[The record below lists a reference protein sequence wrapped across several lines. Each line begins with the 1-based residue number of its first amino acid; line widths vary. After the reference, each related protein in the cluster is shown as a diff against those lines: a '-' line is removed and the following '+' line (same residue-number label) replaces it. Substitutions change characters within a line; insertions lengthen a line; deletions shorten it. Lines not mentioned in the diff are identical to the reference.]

1 METIEQLINKA
12 VKARETKRHDYDNLL
27 CDIQAW
33 HKYANYI
40 NDTFVNNELWKSLIS
55 QSNQNTQTKWRE
67 ILDLLRDKDKGDGQI
82 EKGLFSLLEDL
93 GDGDKKLGLFTTAYH
108 RINRPYV
115 NIGVVGAFR
124 QGKSTLLSQLIQPSS
139 SNITSNTLFPT
150 NNGANPCT
158 GAPVNYINKDYRGNQ
173 NPTAVV
179 VYHSVKS
186 FSANINKYLEECGLS
201 WDPII
206 INDNLTLDDLIR
218 YCKNNTD
225 NALKILNAQS
235 NTLQGTLKNIILNY
249 QKYIGLINKEEEA
262 IDISTSAGMESFY
275 DKITFNFGGR
285 ANNYAV
291 YAVEEVNV
299 YVRFKVDGK
308 EVGEIQFLD
317 TPGVGENR
325 VGIDET
331 LKNKLQNDIDTVIAI
346 EAAHTG
352 EVNFDALN
360 GFHTSLKENYGEQQ
374 SNFIYYIINDQT
386 NSDERLVSD
395 AYKRAFKEGIETLP
409 KPIRLNKNHKL
420 VVDCKNN
427 KVYNY
432 QETPNG
438 EVIRLAL
445 ESEDNCQR
453 VLYSI
458 IENLAH
464 NINEI
469 DDVFNGKAKALY
481 DSVKTKINDLKLLV
495 KFIQLGQRSN
505 YSEITMTMRK
515 LNGELV
521 DLALNPITEDIKFDV
536 KKYADENECGSSVLN
551 AILSYF
557 DEAKI
562 NKPGASFTDVQKKE
576 VIKKVSSNRELAEKT
591 KAFKESSYGIMNK
604 KGPCTSEEYGDWHE
618 FEIYSKIKKK
628 LYEEIVRCVKERIK
642 VEPVLNSLKKV
653 QTTVYEVFRKP
664 CYLGFVCDSSKSNEE
679 WYKTLM
685 EMLDDVDL
693 QKVFKDFFEYDA
705 KGKMF
710 SFIEDNII
718 TSTIRP
724 FMHRDDFNGSNFKTI
739 TEANYS
745 LLGSLFMIE
754 YIIKEAL
761 RDEEDCVIKKLKDT
775 IDLDFNAVK
784 TNVLNSANPNQ
795 LQLSDFVARNYDRI
809 LLCSGDNDDDLRKR
823 SLVEQWQK
831 NVINSDWI

>member
-1 METIEQLINKA
+1 MLSVIKG
-12 VKARETKRHDYDNLL
+12 
-27 CDIQAW
+27 W
-33 HKYANYI
+33 HGYTEYSKK
-40 NDTFVNNELWKSLIS
+40 TFVGNELWESLIS
-55 QSNQNTQTKWRE
+55 QSNKQTNWSQ
-67 ILDLLRDKDKGDGQI
+67 ILELLHDKNSGDGQI
-82 EKGLFSLLEDL
+82 EKGLFSLLSEL
-93 GDGDKKLGLFTTAYH
+93 GDGENNPGLFTTAYH
-108 RINRPYV
+108 RIKRPYV

-173 NPTAVV
+173 SPTAVV

-206 INDNLTLDDLIR
+206 INDNLTLNDLIS

-275 DKITFNFGGR
+275 DKITFNFGSR

-409 KPIRLNKNHKL
+409 KPIRLNENHKL

-432 QETPNG
+432 QEKPTG
-438 EVIRLAL
+438 EITRLAL

-469 DDVFNGKAKALY
+469 DDVFNSKAKALY
-481 DSVKTKINDLKLLV
+481 DLVQTKMKELRQLTQS
-495 KFIQLGQRSN
+495 IQIAGGSN
-505 YSEITMTMRK
+505 FSAIRKTMRD
-515 LNGELV
+515 LNGELTE
-521 DLALNPITEDIKFDV
+521 LKINPITNDIQYDIKQ
-536 KKYADENECGSSVLN
+536 YASEEGCGRSVLN
-551 AILSYF
+551 AIETVFEKQSKTF
-557 DEAKI
+557 SGKQ
-562 NKPGASFTDVQKKE
+562 QKE
-576 VIKKVSSNRELAEKT
+576 KVVKELAAINEYENKVEQ
-591 KAFKESSYGIMNK
+591 FKSLTFNLLGKN
-604 KGPCTSEEYGDWHE
+604 GPCTENEFRAWRE
-618 FEIYSKIKKK
+618 FEVY
-628 LYEEIVRCVKERIK
+628 CRIK
-642 VEPVLNSLKKV
+642 IELYNQIINNISDRIRLDPIRTRLEAAQKSVYDVL
-653 QTTVYEVFRKP
+653 RKP
-664 CYLGFVCDSSKSNEE
+664 KYLGFVCESSKNNEE
-679 WYKTLM
+679 WLKELM
-685 EMLDDVDL
+685 EIINDEELRTIFTGFFMFDVES
-693 QKVFKDFFEYDA
+693 KIA
-705 KGKMF
+705 K
-710 SFIEDNII
+710 FIEDNII
-718 TSTIRP
+718 NTTIRP
-724 FMHRDDFNGSNFKTI
+724 FMHRDNFTDSSFRDIEK
-739 TEANYS
+739 ANYS
-745 LLGSLFMIE
+745 ILGSLFSIE
-754 YIIKEAL
+754 YSIKKAL
-761 RDEEDCVIKKLKDT
+761 RDEEDSVIKKLKEVIEAKFD
-775 IDLDFNAVK
+775 AEK
-784 TNVLNSANPNQ
+784 TNITDSVNKYD
-795 LQLSDFVARNYDRI
+795 QLSDFVARNYDRV
-809 LLCSGDNDDDLRKR
+809 LLCSSSDETELIKH
-823 SLVEQWQK
+823 SLVKQWQS
-831 NVINSDWI
+831 NVAK